1 MIHFK
6 YSFQETWWQHPLQ
19 ITKICMEQR
28 DLGVISVAIVLEA
41 VEGYQVTKGRGV
53 DRKEKRSKN
62 RAVERRRQS
71 CRLKERCHR

>member
-1 MIHFK
+1 
-6 YSFQETWWQHPLQ
+6 
-19 ITKICMEQR
+19 MEQR